1 IRNGME
7 VRLVETCAGFS
18 KILCGPY
25 ANEVTK
31 ILQQAAFPE
40 HRAPGTRK
48 KSPGLCSSIES
59 PFDHQIRRER
69 RLGMGSKRR
78 SPGYRRS
85 LGYRFPADRCQR
97 LRASNVSVRP
107 RTPG

>member
-31 ILQQAAFPE
+31 ILQQAVFPE
-40 HRAPGTRK
+40 HRAPRIRK
-48 KSPGLCSSIES
+48 KSPDLCSSIES

-78 SPGYRRS
+78 SPGYTS
-85 LGYRFPADRCQR
+85 PADRCQR
-97 LRASNVSVRP
+97 LQALNVSVRP
-107 RTPG
+107 RTPGQATPHW